1 MIPFKFNEAEEK
13 SMAERVRAFPEVPP
27 SVHNPE
33 WQTATGTRGEGGERH
48 AGRRRKK
55 LLFPSCVTLQIRSH
69 VALYMF

>member
-33 WQTATGTRGEGGERH
+33 WQAATGTRGGVESDSTERLG
-48 AGRRRKK
+48 ASKEEKITAR
-55 LLFPSCVTLQIRSH
+55 PS
-69 VALYMF
+69 